1 MDPVAFEIFG
11 LSIRWYGIF
20 IASGMIIGA
29 LIAVKEARRVGF
41 DEEELI
47 NMLIFAIPMAI
58 VGARIYYVIFKWDYY
73 QGNILEMINIRSG
86 GLAIHGGIIG
96 SVLTAIIYCKIR
108 KINFWKLADITAP
121 SIILGQ
127 AIGRWGNYANK
138 EAHGGPTDLP
148 WAISVNGE
156 NVHPTFFYEFI
167 WNILVFVF
175 LVWFRKNKKTSNGE
189 VFLLYLALYSVGRF
203 FIEGLRTDSL
213 MWGPFRVAQL
223 ISIVLIVFSGMLF
236 FIKRKDENVE

>member
-175 LVWFRKNKKTSNGE
+175 LVWFRKNKKKSNGE

>member
-1 MDPVAFEIFG
+1 
-11 LSIRWYGIF
+11 
-20 IASGMIIGA
+20 
-29 LIAVKEARRVGF
+29 
-41 DEEELI
+41 
-47 NMLIFAIPMAI
+47 
-58 VGARIYYVIFKWDYY
+58 
-73 QGNILEMINIRSG
+73 
-86 GLAIHGGIIG
+86 
-96 SVLTAIIYCKIR
+96 
-108 KINFWKLADITAP
+108 
-121 SIILGQ
+121 
-127 AIGRWGNYANK
+127 
-138 EAHGGPTDLP
+138 

-175 LVWFRKNKKTSNGE
+175 LVWFRKNKKKSNGE